1 MNADKFAALAMLPAD
16 GKDAG
21 RELQRCVTK
30 MRFVGGV
37 LGLGRGSGA
46 ALGPAYEEL
55 WCVAEK
61 YRVPVVLRDVW
72 PVGSE
77 VRLPSWSER
86 WKRSGCADRD

>member
-1 MNADKFAALAMLPAD
+1 
-16 GKDAG
+16 
-21 RELQRCVTK
+21 
-30 MRFVGGV
+30 V